1 MLARARWL
9 HGPVADLSLAF
20 CWIPAAVAAHLL
32 TPNPAALRQLV
43 GVVFLVSF
51 FHQPLTLALVYADG
65 AQYEARKRLYQFA
78 PVVAVAAIAIGLNV
92 SLTAIALVAGLW
104 NIEHTLMQRYGLTR
118 MYGRKA
124 GDDNGKLE
132 KAMIISWL
140 GLAMAWAAAFI
151 DLPKLVNRIG
161 MGSTNAR
168 GVAMLHRTQPVAR
181 YVVGPA
187 VIVSVLIMWK
197 WFLAERALGD
207 RANPAKHLYLLATA
221 AMVLLVVVDPI
232 SGFAGY
238 VAGHSIEYLVIVQRS
253 LRSRAATGD
262 TSLVARLSASRW
274 RRVVLYGAYTAVIVG
289 FIYVAPSLPGGH
301 WYGYSILFFGA
312 LHILYDGFVWKLR
325 RPQLAASLGLHS
337 PPVLTSTVPTR
348 TVPTITVPTNTLP
361 THTLP
366 THTVPTHTAAPVSV
380 SVGQ

>member
-1 MLARARWL
+1 MKYTTRPSNVAEMLARARWL

-20 CWIPAAVAAHLL
+20 CWIPAAIAAHVL
-32 TPNPAALRQLV
+32 TPNPTALRQLV
-43 GVVFLVSF
+43 GAVFLVSF
-51 FHQPLTLALVYADG
+51 FHQPLTLALVYADH

-78 PVVAVAAIAIGLNV
+78 PFVAAGAIVIGLNV

-132 KAMIISWL
+132 KVMIISWL
-140 GLAMAWAAAFI
+140 ALAMAWAAAFL

-181 YVVGPA
+181 FVVLPVA
-187 VIVSVLIMWK
+187 LVSVLTMWK
-197 WFLAERALGD
+197 WAVAERSLGD
-207 RANPAKHLYLLATA
+207 RANPAKHLYLFATA

-232 SGFAGY
+232 AGFAGY

-262 TSLVARLSASRW
+262 RSLVARMSASRW
-274 RRVVLYGAYTAVIVG
+274 RRIGLYGTYTAVIVG

-325 RPQLAASLGLHS
+325 RPQLAASLGLSTSLTTGSSIAGAASMAS
-337 PPVLTSTVPTR
+337 PPM
-348 TVPTITVPTNTLP
+348 
-361 THTLP
+361 
-366 THTVPTHTAAPVSV
+366 SV